1 MKKHRLDYFIAV
13 IGILLLGMGLFL
25 VKIISEPQGAIR
37 GLPYIC
43 IGVGCG
49 IFGHG
54 MGNIIGRKAVKNNPD
69 IQKQLEIEK
78 KDERNIAIANH
89 AKAKAFDMMI
99 FVFGVLMIAFA
110 LMGVDMAAVL
120 LLVFAYLL
128 VIGYDVYYRFK
139 YDKEM

>member
-1 MKKHRLDYFIAV
+1 MKKYRLDYFVAA
-13 IGILLLGMGLFL
+13 IGILLLGAGLVL
-25 VKIISEPQGAIR
+25 VKILSEPQGAIR

-54 MGNIIGRKAVKNNPD
+54 VGNIIGRKAVKNNPD
-69 IQKQLEIEK
+69 IQKQLEIDK
-78 KDERNIAIANH
+78 KDERNIAIASR

-110 LMGVDMAAVL
+110 LMGVDLAAVL

>member
-1 MKKHRLDYFIAV
+1 MKKYRHDYFVAA
-13 IGILLLGMGLFL
+13 IGILLLGAGLVL
-25 VKIISEPQGAIR
+25 VKILSEPQGAIR

-54 MGNIIGRKAVKNNPD
+54 VGNIIGRKAVKNNPD
-69 IQKQLEIEK
+69 IQKQLEIDK
-78 KDERNIAIANH
+78 KDERNIAIASR

-110 LMGVDMAAVL
+110 LMGVDLAAVL